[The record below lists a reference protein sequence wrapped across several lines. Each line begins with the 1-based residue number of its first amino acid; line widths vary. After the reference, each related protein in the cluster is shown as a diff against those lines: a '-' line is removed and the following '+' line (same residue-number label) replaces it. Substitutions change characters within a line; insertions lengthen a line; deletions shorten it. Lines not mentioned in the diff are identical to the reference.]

1 MLMVG
6 IESLFEKK
14 EKMFNSII
22 NRLFLISC
30 LAIVRTAI
38 AVELPEG
45 ISYSHIF
52 LSDQTSVH
60 VLEVN
65 PHFFDIIPV
74 KNKGDVEAVS
84 SMAKRHKAIA
94 AVNGGFFKMKGE
106 FADLPM
112 GILKIDNHW
121 YGTPHKPRGA
131 IGWSH
136 ADEKVL
142 FDQILTQIYGYS
154 GNAVIPIDG
163 INRILKDQQ
172 VILCTPHIGKQF
184 DYPNLGLQL
193 LIKDQKVSKI
203 EKKRASIPADG
214 VSLMIGVLKTLSFP
228 PIAEG
233 DDFEWDIHVTPQS
246 HPPYTKS
253 EEWSDIVH
261 IVGGTPILVR
271 GGRLVTDFSAEQTG
285 SHFLNVRLARTAVG
299 ILENG
304 NWLFVVVD
312 GFYKNIWN
320 TKGITIP
327 DLAELMQKLGCVEAL
342 NLCGGKCST
351 MVLKNVVVNDPPDGT
366 RKGRKVSDAL
376 VIIPKNR

>member
-142 FDQILTQIYGYS
+142 FLILLSDLLSKNSCKWIRFPNS
-154 GNAVIPIDG
+154 V
-163 INRILKDQQ
+163 RIL
-172 VILCTPHIGKQF
+172 
-184 DYPNLGLQL
+184 Y
-193 LIKDQKVSKI
+193 
-203 EKKRASIPADG
+203 
-214 VSLMIGVLKTLSFP
+214 
-228 PIAEG
+228 
-233 DDFEWDIHVTPQS
+233 
-246 HPPYTKS
+246 
-253 EEWSDIVH
+253 
-261 IVGGTPILVR
+261 
-271 GGRLVTDFSAEQTG
+271 
-285 SHFLNVRLARTAVG
+285 
-299 ILENG
+299 
-304 NWLFVVVD
+304 
-312 GFYKNIWN
+312 
-320 TKGITIP
+320 
-327 DLAELMQKLGCVEAL
+327 
-342 NLCGGKCST
+342 
-351 MVLKNVVVNDPPDGT
+351 
-366 RKGRKVSDAL
+366 
-376 VIIPKNR
+376 